1 VRFLLPRTQLRRVP
15 LLRRALP
22 CGRTRGT
29 RIARPSSV
37 PSSGFLPLSTV
48 SAGSRLAR
56 GLWNPAVHRGPQRF
70 AAFFHAARVPGA
82 PLQSFPFPG
91 SRTRSRGPLLPCG
104 FVLRL
109 PPAQCLQSL
118 HGRFPRFAP
127 ALCHTH
133 PPEGRRGTHEPG
145 RRFLAVAS
153 PVASTR
159 TGRAARTV
167 RSPPTLG
174 SPVNGRHARFEALL
188 PPGVRSATT
197 SPPGQAEAARRCSP
211 GVSSPF
217 RALSTTVRD
226 SVTRVD
232 ARGGQSP
239 MPRTPPGAQPSRLHF
254 RDPDSDA
261 WAHEPRIRRYAGS
274 IELRASPSSGDPA
287 HQAPLERFC
296 APVASPVPRPAGR

>member
-15 LLRRALP
+15 LLRHALP
-22 CGRTRGT
+22 CGRTCGT

-48 SAGSRLAR
+48 PAGSRLAR

-91 SRTRSRGPLLPCG
+91 SRTRSRRPLLPCG
-104 FVLRL
+104 FVLRP
-109 PPAQCLQSL
+109 PPAQCLQDL
-118 HGRFPRFAP
+118 HDRFLRFAP
-127 ALCHTH
+127 ALCRSH
-133 PPEGRRGTHEPG
+133 PPEGRHGTHEPG

-159 TGRAARTV
+159 SGRAARTV
-167 RSPPTLG
+167 HFPPTLG

-197 SPPGQAEAARRCSP
+197 STPGQAEAARRCSP
-211 GVSSPF
+211 GVSRPPELSPPRF
-217 RALSTTVRD
+217 GIRSLALTHAGGKAPCHARLRAPSH
-226 SVTRVD
+226 
-232 ARGGQSP
+232 RGCTSAT
-239 MPRTPPGAQPSRLHF
+239 RTPTPGLMSP
-254 RDPDSDA
+254 
-261 WAHEPRIRRYAGS
+261 GS
-274 IELRASPSSGDPA
+274 VDTQSL
-287 HQAPLERFC
+287 
-296 APVASPVPRPAGR
+296 